1 MDGTPLFLIN
11 SYYTCMEGFVKNK
24 FKKCNEKKEKKMKK
38 QKVMILAVLATLL
51 WGSAYPCIKIG
62 YEWFQIA
69 ADDLGSKFLFAG
81 IRFVMAGL
89 MVLGSGV
96 LQ

>member
-1 MDGTPLFLIN
+1 
-11 SYYTCMEGFVKNK
+11 MEGFVKNK

-69 ADDLGSKFLFAG
+69 
-81 IRFVMAGL
+81 
-89 MVLGSGV
+89 GV

>member
-1 MDGTPLFLIN
+1 
-11 SYYTCMEGFVKNK
+11 MEGFVKNK

-38 QKVMILAVLATLL
+38 QKVMILAVLATFL

-69 ADDLGSKFLFAG
+69 ADDLGSKFLFAES
-81 IRFVMAGL
+81 AL
-89 MVLGSGV
+89 
-96 LQ
+96 

>member
-1 MDGTPLFLIN
+1 
-11 SYYTCMEGFVKNK
+11 MEGFVKNK

-51 WGSAYPCIKIG
+51 WGSAYP
-62 YEWFQIA
+62 
-69 ADDLGSKFLFAG
+69 
-81 IRFVMAGL
+81 
-89 MVLGSGV
+89 SGV